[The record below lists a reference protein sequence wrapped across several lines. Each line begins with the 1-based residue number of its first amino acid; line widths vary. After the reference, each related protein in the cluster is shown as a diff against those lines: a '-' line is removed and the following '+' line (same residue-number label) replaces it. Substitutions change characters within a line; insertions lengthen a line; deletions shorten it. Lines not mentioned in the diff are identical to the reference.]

1 MAEVKFEDLLSTGAH
16 FGHVTR
22 KWDPNFKP
30 YILLEKNGVR
40 VESKKDTIIIHG
52 RCELKKGGIE
62 IKTNLD
68 GTEDLNKKKEVHNDF
83 RNFVNF
89 SLNKR
94 LEIIRDSLSD
104 TDSRWGIE
112 GTMSDISEL
121 MSDIDNLGIKEK
133 NETNR

>member
-1 MAEVKFEDLLSTGAH
+1 MKIYLKGMKMTIKELL
-16 FGHVTR
+16 
-22 KWDPNFKP
+22 
-30 YILLEKNGVR
+30 
-40 VESKKDTIIIHG
+40 
-52 RCELKKGGIE
+52 
-62 IKTNLD
+62 
-68 GTEDLNKKKEVHNDF
+68 
-83 RNFVNF
+83 
-89 SLNKR
+89 KR

>member
-1 MAEVKFEDLLSTGAH
+1 MKMTIKELL
-16 FGHVTR
+16 
-22 KWDPNFKP
+22 
-30 YILLEKNGVR
+30 
-40 VESKKDTIIIHG
+40 
-52 RCELKKGGIE
+52 
-62 IKTNLD
+62 
-68 GTEDLNKKKEVHNDF
+68 
-83 RNFVNF
+83 
-89 SLNKR
+89 KR